1 MLENSLIIALCILL
15 HFIQG
20 YECDMADIISKHPA
34 LIHIQDMETICRP
47 LTKLGIT
54 YFAHVNVTK
63 QGQFSGISN
72 NAKFA
77 EHYLKNKYYNADIH
91 LAKKNNLGCYILWDS
106 LERTGL
112 SEKMHTEAAQFG
124 VRHTFTIIEKKHFH
138 SDFYHFATHVK
149 NNTINQVYIENM
161 DLLQRFIIYFNKVI
175 SSSPVLAKAYDITFM
190 LDRLSQGYTI
200 REDHKFSK
208 YQNKRL
214 EFIKD
219 IQELEF
225 NDLFDSSCPIAS
237 LSPQQHNCLKLLSEG
252 YSAKKIAAILN
263 LSPRTVENYLSNLR
277 DILKC
282 SSSKELI
289 AFYYSVL
296 KRI

>member
-1 MLENSLIIALCILL
+1 MVEDYLIISLCLLL

-20 YECDMADIISKHPA
+20 YECIMADIISKHPA
-34 LIHIQDMETICRP
+34 LIHSQDMETICRP
-47 LTKLGIT
+47 LTNLGIT

-63 QGQFSGISN
+63 QGHFSGISN

-106 LERTGL
+106 LDRVGL

-149 NNTINQVYIENM
+149 NNSINQVYIENI

-175 SSSPVLAKAYDITFM
+175 SSSSVLIKAYDIVFK
-190 LDRLSQGYTI
+190 LDHLSQGYTI
-200 REDHKFSK
+200 REDHKFSR
-208 YQNKRL
+208 YQDKRMA
-214 EFIKD
+214 FIKD
-219 IQELEF
+219 IQELEI
-225 NDLFDSSCPIAS
+225 NDLFDSSPIAS
-237 LSPQQHNCLKLLSEG
+237 LSPQQRNCLKLLSEG
-252 YSAKKIAAILN
+252 YSAKK
-263 LSPRTVENYLSNLR
+263 
-277 DILKC
+277 
-282 SSSKELI
+282 
-289 AFYYSVL
+289 
-296 KRI
+296 